1 MTRGVGRLE
10 LLFPGPGLGAKRLG
24 SAPTLC
30 SSALAPSPLSSHP
43 LPSPRAGASMAALEE
58 SAAVLVPVELLWQLA
73 SHPGHSQQPI
83 QKDICCSISPLPRH
97 MACSPP
103 PQHGGSPE
111 DLLRSGKV
119 LEPRNDRGKK
129 KEPCFKKMN
138 FIHGA
143 KWIQGGGPE
152 AIAIR
157 VKH

>member
-1 MTRGVGRLE
+1 MTRGVGKLE
-10 LLFPGPGLGAKRLG
+10 LLFPGPGLATKRLG
-24 SAPTLC
+24 SALTLC
-30 SSALAPSPLSSHP
+30 SSALPSSPLSSHP
-43 LPSPRAGASMAALEE
+43 LPSPRAGASMAAPEE
-58 SAAVLVPVELLWQLA
+58 SAAVLVSVERLWQVA
-73 SHPGHSQQPI
+73 SRPGHSRQLI

-97 MACSPP
+97 MAFSPP
-103 PQHGGSPE
+103 PQHGGNPE

-119 LEPRNDRGKK
+119 LEPRNDS
-129 KEPCFKKMN
+129 FKKMN